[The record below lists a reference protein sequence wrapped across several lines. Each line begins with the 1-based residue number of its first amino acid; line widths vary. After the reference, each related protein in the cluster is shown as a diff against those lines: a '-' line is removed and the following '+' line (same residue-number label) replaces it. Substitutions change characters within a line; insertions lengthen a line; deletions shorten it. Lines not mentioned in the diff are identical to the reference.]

1 MEQNFHDKIIWDW
14 WEQWCFL
21 GCSPLQSDQGDWI
34 GSPTRPLLI
43 SPASRYLML
52 PSGVISKRHSN
63 EWITIYHLFYSGSDS
78 VNGHIPKK
86 PYTTPCIQATA
97 TYCQSPVGKFMHS
110 TNINIVIIAI
120 GSSLHVLWTVIISH
134 NFLRTVLTFLHIFC
148 REVAFVML
156 SSLLIFLPI

>member
-1 MEQNFHDKIIWDW
+1 MT
-14 WEQWCFL
+14 
-21 GCSPLQSDQGDWI
+21 SPVSQ
-34 GSPTRPLLI
+34 
-43 SPASRYLML
+43 YLML

-86 PYTTPCIQATA
+86 PFTTPCIKATVP
-97 TYCQSPVGKFMHS
+97 YCQSRVGKFMHS

-120 GSSLHVLWTVIISH
+120 RSSLHVLWTVIISH
-134 NFLRTVLTFLHIFC
+134 NFVRTVLLFLPFFFC
-148 REVAFVML
+148 REVAFVTL

>member
-1 MEQNFHDKIIWDW
+1 M
-14 WEQWCFL
+14 
-21 GCSPLQSDQGDWI
+21 
-34 GSPTRPLLI
+34 I
-43 SPASRYLML
+43 SQAFQYLML

-110 TNINIVIIAI
+110 TNINIVINAI

-134 NFLRTVLTFLHIFC
+134 NFLRTVLSFLHFYV
-148 REVAFVML
+148 EVALVMF
-156 SSLLIFLPI
+156 SSLLIFYQYNNSRSLY